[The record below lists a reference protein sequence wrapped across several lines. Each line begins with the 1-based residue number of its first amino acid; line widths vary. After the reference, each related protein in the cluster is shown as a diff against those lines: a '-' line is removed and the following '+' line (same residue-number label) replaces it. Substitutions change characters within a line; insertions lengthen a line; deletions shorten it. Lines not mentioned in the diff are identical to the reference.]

1 MANTCSRFHR
11 LRAFPRLHKLQQYAP
26 TANFG
31 YGLTTMSNPS
41 SEVQLKAL
49 LQSALVGQLTL
60 KVRHQLAPDDGFGSA
75 MALMRNRSHGC
86 ALVCQNGQLVGIVT
100 ERDIL
105 HGLHAGIEHDAALES
120 VMTSEPVT
128 VTSQD
133 TLFDAIALMDDGGYR
148 RLPVLDADGCPI
160 GVVDVKT
167 VTGFLVEHYAE
178 AFHNQTSSAE
188 TTARHREGA

>member
-1 MANTCSRFHR
+1 MTD
-11 LRAFPRLHKLQQYAP
+11 
-26 TANFG
+26 
-31 YGLTTMSNPS
+31 PS
-41 SEVQLKAL
+41 GEVQLRAL

-60 KVRHQLAPDDGFGSA
+60 KVRHQLAPDDEFGSA

-86 ALVCQNGQLVGIVT
+86 ALVCQDGQLVGIVT

-105 HGLHAGIEHDAALES
+105 HGLHSGIEHDAALES
-120 VMTSEPVT
+120 VMTSQPVT